1 MNKNP
6 EQLKEMDKI
15 LSKIFNPQKEKIQ
28 KINKEVSDI
37 IQKRLNK
44 EWKKQQWKYHG
55 IICKHSI

>member
-1 MNKNP
+1 VNKNP

-44 EWKKQQWKYHG
+44 E
-55 IICKHSI
+55 